1 MKLASL
7 LIVAGAALAGS
18 TAFAAISPRDAAAKL
33 PAETIQ
39 GNVRYVS
46 GGIGLEQANAF
57 RKAGRHYALSLLF
70 ADKAKPRNEF
80 TADVKVEIRDAK
92 SNAVLDTV
100 STGPFLLAKLPAGR
114 YDIKAT
120 QGGKTLER
128 RVTVVEG
135 KPAHVGFLWPST

>member
-7 LIVAGAALAGS
+7 LMVAGTVLARS
-18 TAFAAISPRDAAAKL
+18 TAFAAISPRDATTKL

-39 GNVRYVS
+39 GEVRYVS
-46 GGIGLEQANAF
+46 GGIGLDQANAF
-57 RKAGRHYALSLLF
+57 RMAERHYPLSLLF

-92 SNAVLDTV
+92 SNAVLDAV

-135 KPAHVGFLWPST
+135 KPTHVGFLWPST

>member
-7 LIVAGAALAGS
+7 MVAGAALASS
-18 TAFAAISPRDAAAKL
+18 TAFAAIAHQAATARL

-39 GNVRYVS
+39 GDVRYVS
-46 GGIGLEQANAF
+46 GGIGLDQASAF
-57 RKAGRHYALSLLF
+57 RKAAHRYPLSLLF

-80 TADVKVEIRDAK
+80 TADVKVVIRDAK

-100 STGPFLLAKLPAGR
+100 SAGPFLLAKLPAGR

-128 RVTVVEG
+128 RVTIAEG
-135 KPAHVGFLWPST
+135 RPTHVGFLWPST